1 MRTKYKFRDVSE
13 LFKMIEDEKIN
24 VIVARETES
33 LNLVTKIEQDS
44 SSLSK
49 QEWRKLY
56 QYSVSIRQNLFEK
69 YIQKMSNFLSIFFWV
84 IMIIISGLQFKRNQ
98 YYFVPR

>member
-1 MRTKYKFRDVSE
+1 
-13 LFKMIEDEKIN
+13 MIEDEKIN

-84 IMIIISGLQFKRNQ
+84 IIIIILGLQFKRN
-98 YYFVPR
+98 

>member
-33 LNLVTKIEQDS
+33 LNLVTKI
-44 SSLSK
+44 
-49 QEWRKLY
+49 
-56 QYSVSIRQNLFEK
+56 
-69 YIQKMSNFLSIFFWV
+69 
-84 IMIIISGLQFKRNQ
+84 
-98 YYFVPR
+98 